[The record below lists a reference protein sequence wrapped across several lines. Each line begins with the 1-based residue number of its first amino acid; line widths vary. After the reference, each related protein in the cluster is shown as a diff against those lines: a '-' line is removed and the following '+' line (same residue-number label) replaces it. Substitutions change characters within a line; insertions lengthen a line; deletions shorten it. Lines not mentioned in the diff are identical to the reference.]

1 MVFVFS
7 GDRQTLVRQSLQVA
21 ERMMAH
27 NFERLPEQVASD
39 AFVASTATVIGDVT
53 IGSQASVWF
62 GAVIRGDVERIQIGA
77 CSNIQDLAVLHADP
91 GLPCVIGQRVTV
103 GHAAIVHGA
112 VVEDDA
118 LIGIRAT
125 VLNGARIGSG
135 SLIGAGALVTE
146 GTEIPPGKLVLGVP
160 ARVVRDLNADDR
172 ERLQRTWENYVRAAQ
187 AARGL
192 SAVKPNV

>member
-1 MVFVFS
+1 
-7 GDRQTLVRQSLQVA
+7 
-21 ERMMAH
+21 MAH

-62 GAVIRGDVERIQIGA
+62 GAVIRGDVERIEIGA

-112 VVEDDA
+112 IVEDDA

-172 ERLQRTWENYVRAAQ
+172 ERLQRTWENYVRAAR

-192 SAVKPNV
+192 SAMKPNV